1 LDLEVQ
7 EERRLDFEE
16 GRRSCTLILE
26 ITLDEVDWTTV
37 RKKIGV

>member
-16 GRRSCTLILE
+16 GRRSCTLIFE
-26 ITLDEVDWTTV
+26 ITLNQVDWTV